1 MRRFLLLVVFPA
13 LLMASAPMRAD
24 LVAHWPLDGSGEDFI
39 GGFDGIVTGGVSFG
53 APGANEN
60 TGEAASFQNGS
71 IDIPFAPEINPE
83 SFTITLWAKP
93 VGGSGH
99 RSPITCRYDGIVAG
113 GGNLDGFIIYNAPNN
128 SWQFWTGDGESA
140 IDGWDALAGP
150 PVEMSQWQHLA
161 ISFDAETQEK
171 SFYIN
176 GLLLATSPSQG
187 YAPVTDISRA
197 LHIGGGGDMGTQYR
211 WAGDLDDV
219 GLWNEVLN
227 EEEIFTIMDD
237 GVESFE
243 VNGLPPCPGEGDP
256 DYADT
261 HCTLLEVE
269 ATGVRLGPSHYLTV
283 EAEDETGDGVLVTVT
298 VDREDVAPIVIG
310 PQALGRIPLWAR
322 DEGLYRVTVV
332 VDDSMRCEDAAEDST
347 CQVVI
352 GVGAKVSAEECDNGE
367 DDDLDGFVDCE
378 DPDCEEANS
387 CQGGG
392 GPVFRRGDPDD
403 NGSIQLTDG
412 IFILN
417 FLFLGGT
424 EPPCS
429 DAADADDNGAIQL
442 TDGILILNFLFL
454 GGDSIPAP
462 FPECGGDRGEDP
474 LTCDAYSHCP

>member
-1 MRRFLLLVVFPA
+1 MRRFLLLVVVPV
-13 LLMASAPMRAD
+13 LLVVSSPMRAD
-24 LVAHWPLDGSGEDFI
+24 LVAHWPLDGSGEDLI
-39 GGFDGIVTGGVSFG
+39 GGFDGIETGGVSYG
-53 APGANEN
+53 AVGANEN
-60 TGEAASFQNGS
+60 TGEAASFLNGT
-71 IDIPFAPEINPE
+71 IDIPFAPELNPE

-99 RSPITCRYDGIVAG
+99 RSPITCRYDGLVAG

-150 PVEMSQWQHLA
+150 PVAMGQWQHLA

-171 SFYIN
+171 NFYIN
-176 GLLLATSPSQG
+176 GMLLATTPSQG
-187 YAPVTDISRA
+187 YAPVTDVTRA

-219 GLWNEVLN
+219 GLWNEVLI
-227 EEEIFTIMDD
+227 EDEILAIMDD

-243 VNGLPPCPGEGDP
+243 ANGLPPCPVEGDP

-269 ATGVRLGPSHYLTV
+269 ATGTRFGPSHYLTI
-283 EAEDETGDGVLVTVT
+283 EAEDETGDEVLVTVT
-298 VDREDVAPIVIG
+298 VEREDAPPVVIG
-310 PQALGRIPLWAR
+310 PQAPGRIPLVVR
-322 DEGLYRVTVV
+322 VEGVYRVTVV
-332 VDDSMRCEDAAEDST
+332 ADDSSRCEDAAEDSI
-347 CQVVI
+347 CQAVFGL
-352 GVGAKVSAEECDNGE
+352 GVKVPSEDCDNGE

-392 GPVFRRGDPDD
+392 GPIFRRGDPDD
-403 NGSIQLTDG
+403 NGAIQLTDG

-417 FLFLGGT
+417 FLFLGGA
-424 EPPCS
+424 ESPCS

-462 FPECGGDRGEDP
+462 FPECGDDPGEDP
-474 LTCDAYSHCP
+474 LGCEGYDHCP